1 LHEEGALPAPTG
13 GAVPSSEPGILNS
26 GFWTQGDREYQEAR
40 FRGAMLA
47 AGHALT
53 GASSVSGTRCPR
65 SGYDPSGR
73 PPLP

>member
-1 LHEEGALPAPTG
+1 LPAPTG
-13 GAVPSSEPGILNS
+13 GAVPSSEPGILQS

-47 AGHALT
+47 AGHMLT
-53 GASSVSGTRCPR
+53 ACSTAPGTRHPR
-65 SGYDPSGR
+65 TGFDPSGR